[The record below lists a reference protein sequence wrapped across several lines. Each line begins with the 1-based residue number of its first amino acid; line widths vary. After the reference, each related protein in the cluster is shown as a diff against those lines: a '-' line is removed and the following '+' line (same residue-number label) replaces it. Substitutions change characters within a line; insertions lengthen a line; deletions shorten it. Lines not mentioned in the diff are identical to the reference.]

1 MTFYSQ
7 EISNIG
13 KLITFG
19 ALNLSLTLRL
29 EKSDIQSLNINFKH
43 IHNLNDIYF
52 IIENE
57 QLWDRI
63 ELTTKSELLNTLFHM
78 NRIKRIKNIVA
89 YLIYN
94 KLEFTEEQ
102 MKFQKLLDC
111 TLLSNGVVIYSF
123 DVCKCNINI
132 YFNIIYNNNIK
143 KIVLYEDELDNKNKD
158 NNIENSEFLIQ
169 EDKEKEKNEE
179 ESRFEDGND
188 DIGIFNKIPE
198 DQVNFND
205 FKYFYVHFSDYISGG
220 EFCEIIKLKEF
231 YNFLFHIKKDFN
243 TKIIINFGENLKSVE
258 KYLIKFIQVSDFHI
272 FRNKAELFDILMKNK
287 EVDDIKKQRNNQK
300 IMNIFRAQKN
310 QKIKKI
316 KAGINRNESK
326 SSSSTNISLN
336 KLYNSSGGEKK
347 ANSFCLNRKLE
358 GSARS
363 LKNILITKSLNISLN
378 LITKGFFTKNNIYNY
393 IHNLIYNPIEQ
404 ADHSIQGE
412 KLGIYL
418 EDFKNIYI
426 IDYKKLKPKPDIKSY
441 DFNIYPKPNI
451 HNLSEI
457 ENIKNL
463 LLSNYSFFSY
473 VIYGCI
479 LSNILDDITK
489 SNDNYYIFFFYIRIS
504 VLKILSLIKNG
515 MQIPKDKEFYIVEL
529 KKNELNK
536 IISDENIKK
545 REEGFNNN
553 YLNSE
558 HKEINEQKEIKPI
571 SKDKFGTLYM
581 KGFKNNEFQKT
592 KNSIKGYKTNNKTF
606 MTFIKNKNINTKTK
620 FFENGFWTK
629 RQSKKLSFHAKEL
642 PDFSVYLSKEQKKKL
657 ASGKLPPLRL
667 VLKNNNKT
675 SISFS
680 HSKSYKFN
688 LKENNIRIEKEK
700 EKKIDTSKYKEIK
713 FQPTRKEIE

>member
-19 ALNLSLTLRL
+19 GLSLSLTLRL
-29 EKSDIQSLNINFKH
+29 EKSDIQALNINFKN
-43 IHNLNDIYF
+43 IHNLNDLSF

-57 QLWDRI
+57 QLWERI
-63 ELTTKSELLNTLFHM
+63 ELNTKSELLNTLFHM

-94 KLEFTEEQ
+94 KLEFTEDQ
-102 MKFQKLLDC
+102 MKFQRLLDC

-132 YFNIIYNNNIK
+132 YFNIIYNNILK
-143 KIVLYEDELDNKNKD
+143 KIVLYEEEVYNKNKD
-158 NNIENSEFLIQ
+158 NNIENSEFLIKD
-169 EDKEKEKNEE
+169 DKEKEKNGEESKLEE
-179 ESRFEDGND
+179 ENE
-188 DIGIFNKIPE
+188 DIGIFSRIPE

-205 FKYFYVHFSDYISGG
+205 FKYFYVVFSDYVSDGD
-220 EFCEIIKLKEF
+220 FSQIIKLSEF
-231 YNFLFHIKKDFN
+231 YNFLIHIKKNFN
-243 TKIIINFGENLKSVE
+243 TKIIINFGENFKSAE

-272 FRNKAELFDILMKNK
+272 FRNKIEFFDILMKKK
-287 EVDDIKKQRNNQK
+287 EMDDLKKQKNNQK
-300 IMNIFRAQKN
+300 IMDIFRAQKKE
-310 QKIKKI
+310 KIKKI
-316 KAGINRNESK
+316 KAGLNRNDSK

-336 KLYNSSGGEKK
+336 KLHNNSGEKK

-358 GSARS
+358 GNTRS

-393 IHNLIYNPIEQ
+393 IHELIYNPEEQ
-404 ADHSIQGE
+404 SDNFIQGD

-418 EDFKNIYI
+418 EDFKNISI

-463 LLSNYSFFSY
+463 IQSNYSFFSY

-479 LSNILDDITK
+479 LSNILDDISK

-504 VLKILSLIKNG
+504 VLKILSVIKNG

-536 IISDENIKK
+536 IISDENTKK
-545 REEGFNNN
+545 REEGFNIN
-553 YLNSE
+553 YLISE
-558 HKEINEQKEIKPI
+558 HKEINEQKEKGPI
-571 SKDKFGTLYM
+571 HKDKFATLYM
-581 KGFKNNEFQKT
+581 QRFKNNEHLKT

-606 MTFIKNKNINTKTK
+606 MKFIKDKNLNTRTK
-620 FFENGFWTK
+620 FFEKGFWTK
-629 RQSKKLSFHAKEL
+629 RQNKKLSFHVNGL

-657 ASGKLPPLRL
+657 ESGKLPPLRL
-667 VLKNNNKT
+667 VGKNNNKT

-680 HSKSYKFN
+680 QSRVSKFN
-688 LKENNIRIEKEK
+688 LKVNNIENEKEK

-713 FQPTRKEIE
+713 FQPTQKEIE